1 MVAQNLIDM
10 DIEDRQMGRT
20 EDLHRRLHNAY
31 FQFSDTDDIP
41 LEGAH
46 SVGRDEDGTGTS
58 GESSRKETTD
68 DDLSHPTL
76 DGLPV
81 SRLRNAVRSLGSVLR
96 PQRRELAV

>member
-1 MVAQNLIDM
+1 MW
-10 DIEDRQMGRT
+10 G
-20 EDLHRRLHNAY
+20 LHNAY
-31 FQFSDTDDIP
+31 FQFSETDDIP

-46 SVGRDEDGTGTS
+46 SVGRDEDGTGT
-58 GESSRKETTD
+58 SSRKETTD

>member
-1 MVAQNLIDM
+1 MDM
-10 DIEDRQMGRT
+10 EDQQMGRP

-41 LEGAH
+41 LEGVH
-46 SVGRDEDGTGTS
+46 SVGRDEDGSGTS
-58 GESSRKETTD
+58 SESSRKETAD

-81 SRLRNAVRSLGSVLR
+81 SRLRNAVRSLGSFLR

>member
-10 DIEDRQMGRT
+10 DMEDQQMGRT

-46 SVGRDEDGTGTS
+46 SVGRDEDGSGTS
-58 GESSRKETTD
+58 GESSCKETTD

>member
-1 MVAQNLIDM
+1 MDM
-10 DIEDRQMGRT
+10 EDQQMGRT

-46 SVGRDEDGTGTS
+46 SVGGDEDGTGTS

>member
-20 EDLHRRLHNAY
+20 EDLHHRLHKAY
-31 FQFSDTDDIP
+31 FQFSDTEDIP
-41 LEGAH
+41 LEGVH
-46 SVGRDEDGTGTS
+46 SVGRDEDGSGTS
-58 GESSRKETTD
+58 GESSRKERAN